1 LNVEGVCR
9 LSYIYVSVF
18 ISILIYNIFFHIRK
32 QPEFTGAE
40 SVAVFVV

>member
-1 LNVEGVCR
+1 LSVEGVCR

-18 ISILIYNIFFHIRK
+18 LRILIYNVFFHIIK